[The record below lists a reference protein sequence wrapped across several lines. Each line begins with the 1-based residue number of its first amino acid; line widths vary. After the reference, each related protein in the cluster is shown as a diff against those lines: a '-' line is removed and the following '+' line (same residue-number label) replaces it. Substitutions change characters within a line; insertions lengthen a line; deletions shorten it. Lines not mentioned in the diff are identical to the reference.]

1 MCFILCEHH
10 RQAVLD
16 VLDSEGF
23 SLDDVDEDFEQ
34 QIVRKLYHGG
44 TKGVL
49 CSTCRHV
56 DNLMRSFQYSEA
68 DRKYK

>member
-34 QIVRKLYHGG
+34 QIVRKLYRG

-49 CSTCRHV
+49 CSTCRLCRHV
-56 DNLMRSFQYSEA
+56 DNLIRSFQSEA
-68 DRKYK
+68 DGK